1 MSIEEMCLQLPI
13 EDRTQLCNI
22 LQESITRE
30 RKMGIPVERPA
41 FLYRMMADVLGV
53 DDIPVKSRRAEFVW
67 ARSILAY
74 QLVKEGMTA
83 SEAGRFLGKDHS
95 TIIYMRRRVED
106 ALMYPKQYTDVI
118 YIWKQ
123 FQKKIEDETTDKGTS
138 QDIVCL

>member
-13 EDRTQLCNI
+13 EDRTELCNI
-22 LQESITRE
+22 LQDSITRE
-30 RKMGIPVERPA
+30 RKERPA
-41 FLYRMMADVLGV
+41 FLKRMMAEVLGV

-74 QLVKEGMTA
+74 QLVKEGMNA
-83 SEAGRFLGKDHS
+83 SEAGRFLGKDHA
-95 TIIYMRRRVED
+95 TIIYMRRSVED
-106 ALMYPKQYTDVI
+106 ALMYPKQYSDVI

-138 QDIVCL
+138 QYPVCL

>member
-1 MSIEEMCLQLPI
+1 MSLEEICLQLPI
-13 EDRTQLCNI
+13 KDRAELCRV
-22 LQESITRE
+22 LQDSITRE
-30 RKMGIPVERPA
+30 RKERPA
-41 FLYRMMADVLGV
+41 FLKRAMSEVLGV
-53 DDIPVKSRRAEFVW
+53 DDIPVKSRRAELVW

-123 FQKKIEDETTDKGTS
+123 FQKRIEDETTDKGTS

>member
-13 EDRTQLCNI
+13 EDRTELCNI
-22 LQESITRE
+22 LQDSITRE
-30 RKMGIPVERPA
+30 RKERPS
-41 FLYRMMADVLGV
+41 FLKRMMAEVLRV
-53 DDIPVKSRRAEFVW
+53 DGLPVKSRRAEFVW

-74 QLVKEGMTA
+74 QLVKEGMTT
-83 SEAGRFLGKDHS
+83 SEAGRFLGKDHA

-106 ALMYPKQYTDVI
+106 ALMYPKQYTDAI

-123 FQKKIEDETTDKGTS
+123 FQNKIENETTDKGTS

>member
-1 MSIEEMCLQLPI
+1 MSIEEICLQLPI

-22 LQESITRE
+22 LQDSITRE
-30 RKMGIPVERPA
+30 RKERPA
-41 FLYRMMADVLGV
+41 YLKRVMAEVLGV
-53 DDIPVKSRRAEFVW
+53 DDIPVKSRRTEFVW

-138 QDIVCL
+138 QDPVCL

>member
-1 MSIEEMCLQLPI
+1 MYLHLSI
-13 EDRTQLCNI
+13 EDRTELCNI
-22 LQESITRE
+22 LQYSITRDI
-30 RKMGIPVERPA
+30 KERPA
-41 FLYRMMADVLGV
+41 FLKRMMAEVLGV

-83 SEAGRFLGKDHS
+83 SEAGSFLGKDHS
-95 TIIYMRRRVED
+95 PIIYMRRRVED

-123 FQKKIEDETTDKGTS
+123 FQTKIEDETTDKGTS

>member
-13 EDRTQLCNI
+13 EDRTELCNI
-22 LQESITRE
+22 LQDSITRE
-30 RKMGIPVERPA
+30 RKERPA
-41 FLYRMMADVLGV
+41 LLKRMMAEVLGV

-74 QLVKEGMTA
+74 QLVKEWMTA
-83 SEAGRFLGKDHS
+83 PEAGRFLGNDHS

-123 FQKKIEDETTDKGTS
+123 FQKKIENETTDKGTS
-138 QDIVCL
+138 QDPVCL

>member
-13 EDRTQLCNI
+13 EDRAELCNI
-22 LQESITRE
+22 LQDSITRE
-30 RKMGIPVERPA
+30 RKERPA
-41 FLYRMMADVLGV
+41 FLYRMMAEVLGV
-53 DDIPVKSRRAEFVW
+53 DDIPVKSRRAEFGW

-74 QLVKEGMTA
+74 QLVEEGMTA

-95 TIIYMRRRVED
+95 TIIYMRRSVED

>member
-1 MSIEEMCLQLPI
+1 MSIEEMCLQLPM
-13 EDRTQLCNI
+13 EERVELCNH

-30 RKMGIPVERPA
+30 RKERPT
-41 FLYRMMADVLGV
+41 FLKRMMAEVLGV

-118 YIWKQ
+118 YI
-123 FQKKIEDETTDKGTS
+123 
-138 QDIVCL
+138 

>member
-1 MSIEEMCLQLPI
+1 MSIEEICLQLPI

-22 LQESITRE
+22 LQESIARE
-30 RKMGIPVERPA
+30 RKERPA
-41 FLYRMMADVLGV
+41 FLKRIMAEVLGV

-123 FQKKIEDETTDKGTS
+123 FQKRIEDETTDKGTS
-138 QDIVCL
+138 QYPVCL

>member
-22 LQESITRE
+22 LQDSIARE
-30 RKMGIPVERPA
+30 RKERPA
-41 FLYRMMADVLGV
+41 FLKRMMAEVLGV
-53 DDIPVKSRRAEFVW
+53 DNIPVKSRRAEFVW

-83 SEAGRFLGKDHS
+83 SEAGGFLGKDHS

-123 FQKKIEDETTDKGTS
+123 FQKKIENETTDKGTS
-138 QDIVCL
+138 QDPVCL

>member
-1 MSIEEMCLQLPI
+1 MSIEEMCLQLPM
-13 EDRTQLCNI
+13 EERVELCNH
-22 LQESITRE
+22 LQDSITRE
-30 RKMGIPVERPA
+30 RKMGIPLGRPA
-41 FLYRMMADVLGV
+41 FLKRLMAEVLGV

-123 FQKKIEDETTDKGTS
+123 FQKRIENETTDKGTS
-138 QDIVCL
+138 QNPVCL

>member
-1 MSIEEMCLQLPI
+1 MSIEEMCLQLPMEERI
-13 EDRTQLCNI
+13 ELCNH
-22 LQESITRE
+22 LQESINRE

-41 FLYRMMADVLGV
+41 FLKRMMAEVLGV

-67 ARSILAY
+67 ARNILAY

-123 FQKKIEDETTDKGTS
+123 FQKRIEDETTDKGTS

>member
-1 MSIEEMCLQLPI
+1 MSTEEMCLQLHL

-22 LQESITRE
+22 LQDSTTRE
-30 RKMGIPVERPA
+30 RTERPA
-41 FLYRMMADVLGV
+41 LLKRMMAEVLGV

>member
-1 MSIEEMCLQLPI
+1 
-13 EDRTQLCNI
+13 
-22 LQESITRE
+22 
-30 RKMGIPVERPA
+30 MGIPVERPA
-41 FLYRMMADVLGV
+41 FLKRMMAEVLGV

>member
-1 MSIEEMCLQLPI
+1 MSLEEMCLQLPI
-13 EDRTQLCNI
+13 EDRTKLCNT

-30 RKMGIPVERPA
+30 RKERPA
-41 FLYRMMADVLGV
+41 ILYRMMAEVLGV

-123 FQKKIEDETTDKGTS
+123 FQNMIEDETTDKGTS
-138 QDIVCL
+138 QDPVCL

>member
-1 MSIEEMCLQLPI
+1 MCLQLPI
-13 EDRTQLCNI
+13 EDRAELCNI
-22 LQESITRE
+22 LQNSITRE
-30 RKMGIPVERPA
+30 RKMGIPAERPA
-41 FLYRMMADVLGV
+41 ILKKMMAEVLGV
-53 DDIPVKSRRAEFVW
+53 DDIPVKSRRAELVW

-118 YIWKQ
+118 YIWKK
-123 FQKKIEDETTDKGTS
+123 FQNKIEDETTDKGTS
-138 QDIVCL
+138 QDPVCL

>member
-1 MSIEEMCLQLPI
+1 MSLEEMCLQLPI
-13 EDRTQLCNI
+13 EDRTKLCNT

-30 RKMGIPVERPA
+30 RKERPA
-41 FLYRMMADVLGV
+41 YLKRVMAEVLGV
-53 DDIPVKSRRAEFVW
+53 DDIPVKSRRTEFVW

-123 FQKKIEDETTDKGTS
+123 FQKRIENETTDKGTS

>member
-1 MSIEEMCLQLPI
+1 MSIEEMCLQLPM
-13 EDRTQLCNI
+13 EERVELCNH
-22 LQESITRE
+22 LQESINRE
-30 RKMGIPVERPA
+30 RKMGIPVERSA
-41 FLYRMMADVLGV
+41 FLYRMMAEVLGV

-123 FQKKIEDETTDKGTS
+123 FQKRIEDETTDKGTS
-138 QDIVCL
+138 QYPVCL

>member
-1 MSIEEMCLQLPI
+1 MSIEEMCLQLPMA
-13 EDRTQLCNI
+13 ERVELCNH

-30 RKMGIPVERPA
+30 RKERPA
-41 FLYRMMADVLGV
+41 FLKRMM
-53 DDIPVKSRRAEFVW
+53 AEFVW

-83 SEAGRFLGKDHS
+83 SEAGRFLGKDHA

-118 YIWKQ
+118 YIWKK
-123 FQKKIEDETTDKGTS
+123 FQNKIEDETTDKGTS

>member
-1 MSIEEMCLQLPI
+1 MSLEEMCLQLPI
-13 EDRTQLCNI
+13 EDRTELCNI
-22 LQESITRE
+22 LQESIARE
-30 RKMGIPVERPA
+30 RKERPA
-41 FLYRMMADVLGV
+41 FLYKMMADVLGV

-123 FQKKIEDETTDKGTS
+123 FQKRIEDETTDKGTS
-138 QDIVCL
+138 QYPVCL

>member
-1 MSIEEMCLQLPI
+1 MSIEEMSLQLPM
-13 EDRTQLCNI
+13 EERVELCNH

-30 RKMGIPVERPA
+30 RKERPA
-41 FLYRMMADVLGV
+41 FLKRMIAEVLGV

-123 FQKKIEDETTDKGTS
+123 FQKRIEDETTDKGTS
-138 QDIVCL
+138 QYPVCL

>member
-13 EDRTQLCNI
+13 KDRTQLCNI
-22 LQESITRE
+22 LQESIARE
-30 RKMGIPVERPA
+30 RKERPA
-41 FLYRMMADVLGV
+41 FLKRMMAEVLGV
-53 DDIPVKSRRAEFVW
+53 DDIPAKSRRAEFVW

-83 SEAGRFLGKDHS
+83 SDAGRFLGKDHA

-123 FQKKIEDETTDKGTS
+123 FLKKIEDETTDKGTS
-138 QDIVCL
+138 QDPVCL